1 VSATAPIV
9 DLTTVQVDV
18 CREQTRE
25 GRQGRGA
32 VLAFLVGAGLIKLD
46 GILNWEVGSVIHADL
61 RTWSVGLEYYKL
73 REESV
78 P

>member
-1 VSATAPIV
+1 MTATAPIV

-18 CREQTRE
+18 RREQTRE

-46 GILNWEVGSVIHADL
+46 GILNWEVSGVIHADL
-61 RTWSVGLEYYKL
+61 RTWSVGLEYYIL